1 MAGFRTR
8 FGKWLTVFCAER
20 GMWIADLSEYLGVAP
35 ATLSLIISGQHPI
48 PTFLRENIISAFC
61 LRANEVKEL
70 DAAIQ
75 ETKTEAVIVE
85 REFEQCVMVQ
95 TPNHAKWTKE
105 MMELMAKKVNSM
117 TEEEYVRIRKSLM
130 TVSEKTEEETA
141 MNFKQ
146 MPDDILHT
154 HIRRRYTK
162 RPDVADR
169 IMNYIKENM
178 E

>member
-1 MAGFRTR
+1 MAGYKTT
-8 FGKWLTVFCAER
+8 FGNWITSFGRWRVGGAAD
-20 GMWIADLSEYLGVAP
+20 IADILGLSP

-48 PTFLRENIISAFC
+48 PTFLRENIISTFH
-61 LRANEVKEL
+61 LDGNEVKEL

-75 ETKTEAVIVE
+75 KTKTEAVIVD
-85 REFEQCVMVQ
+85 RDFEQCVMVQ

-130 TVSEKTEEETA
+130 TISEKTEEETA

-146 MPDDILHT
+146 MPDDILYT
-154 HIRRRYTK
+154 HIRRRYTR

>member
-1 MAGFRTR
+1 MAGYRTR

-20 GMWIADLSEYLGVAP
+20 GMWVGDLSEYLGVAP

-75 ETKTEAVIVE
+75 ETKTEAVIVD
-85 REFEQCVMVQ
+85 RGFEQCVMVQ

-105 MMELMAKKVNSM
+105 MMGLMAQKVNCM
-117 TEEEYVRIRKSLM
+117 TEEEYEKIRKILM
-130 TVSEKTEEETA
+130 SVSEKQEEYATD
-141 MNFKQ
+141 FKQ
-146 MPDDILHT
+146 IPDDILET
-154 HIRRRYTK
+154 QIQRRYTK

-169 IMNYIKENM
+169 IISYIKSNKG
-178 E
+178 